1 LTVRLLVPGDWDGV
15 NAVFILRP
23 VPGDNVNERLLS
35 ERGPWSGGDHGIIQF
50 LSQRKTRCYSPEP
63 SQRVRIKPL
72 YSPHLCDYD
81 GGNHLNRVYVIGHR
95 QPDTDSIGS
104 VIGYAALLNRRE
116 PGKYIPAYSGD
127 LNAETRYALSWF
139 GLEAPQP
146 VTSVEPCVSDIPFFY
161 TQRAG
166 ADMPTIDVAAMMDEY
181 EVRNIPI
188 TNADGRFLGIVSEY
202 GLAKAY
208 VTPRREAQL
217 SIGPIPL
224 STLARILDA
233 EVCNR
238 GEDELCGKVAIVID
252 ALHVAL
258 SRLTRDDIAVVGDN
272 EPVQLALISS
282 GIAALVIAEDAPV
295 GTRTLEAAREKEV
308 SILASP
314 LDAFS
319 VGRMMHL
326 SLPAGQVLATDVPV
340 LLPEDPLSYAKKLVT
355 DSKYRTGCVVD
366 RDGNLLGMISRN
378 TFLEEIQK
386 QVILLDH
393 NEYAQAVDGIE
404 SAEILEVID
413 HHRLGAISTLK
424 PVRFQNEPVGS
435 TSTII
440 ARKWKEAAIEPD
452 RPVAGILLAGIL
464 SDTLVLKMST
474 TTPFDEEA
482 VTWLAEITGL
492 DPIAFGTE
500 LIQKGMDLEHTPLS
514 VILSRDTKDYS
525 LFGTEVTISQVMM
538 TSDDYLKGRTGEIVA
553 GLGRLRKE
561 GGVHLFLALFTNVI
575 GNRSHLFAAGDAAV
589 LSALGYADQPVVLEG
604 VMSRKKDFLPVF
616 GQKLRNL

>member
-1 LTVRLLVPGDWDGV
+1 M
-15 NAVFILRP
+15 
-23 VPGDNVNERLLS
+23 
-35 ERGPWSGGDHGIIQF
+35 HQ
-50 LSQRKTRCYSPEP
+50 
-63 SQRVRIKPL
+63 
-72 YSPHLCDYD
+72 
-81 GGNHLNRVYVIGHR
+81 VYVIGHR
-95 QPDTDSIGS
+95 QPDTDSIAS
-104 VIGYAALLNRRE
+104 VIGYAAFLNRSD
-116 PGKYIPAYSGD
+116 PGKYIPACSGE
-127 LNAETRYALSWF
+127 LNAETRFALSFF
-139 GLEAPQP
+139 GLEAPQQI
-146 VTSVEPCVSDIPFFY
+146 TSIEPCVSDIPFFY
-161 TQRAG
+161 TERAA

-181 EVRNIPI
+181 EVRNIPV
-188 TNADGRFLGIVSEY
+188 TDSGGRFLGIVSEY

-208 VTPRREAQL
+208 VTPRRDAQL
-217 SIGPIPL
+217 SIGPIALP
-224 STLARILDA
+224 TLARILDA
-233 EVCNR
+233 EICNR
-238 GEDELCGKVAIVID
+238 GCDNLCGNVAIVID

-282 GIAALVIAEDAPV
+282 GIAALVIAEGAPV
-295 GTRTLEAAREKEV
+295 GTRTLDAAREKNV

-326 SLPAGQVLATDVPV
+326 SLPAGRVLATDVPV
-340 LLPEDPLSYAKKLVT
+340 LRPEDPLVYAKKLVT

-366 RDGNLLGMISRN
+366 REGRLLGMISRN

-440 ARKWKEAAIEPD
+440 TRKWREAGIEPD
-452 RPVAGILLAGIL
+452 SPVAGILLAGIL

-474 TTPFDEEA
+474 TTKADGEA
-482 VTWLAEITGL
+482 VTWLAGITGL
-492 DPIAFGTE
+492 DPVAFGSG
-500 LIQKGMDLEHTPLS
+500 LIQKGMDLDHTPLP

-538 TSDDYLKGRTGEIVA
+538 ATAGFLEGRTAEITA
-553 GLGRLRKE
+553 ALEQLRK
-561 GGVHLFLALFTNVI
+561 GSRVHLFLVLFTDVI
-575 GNRSHLFAAGDAAV
+575 GNRSHLFAAGDP
-589 LSALGYADQPVVLEG
+589 LIITALGYADQPIILEG